1 MKTYRFD
8 RKVINQTI
16 KMTNGDQAIAER
28 FAVTCWVSTPKGKYA
43 KEKIVFSYWFKTSE
57 AREQYIEKFMEQ
69 KKENERVMTDRKA
82 VQRKAQEEVVNPFK
96 VGEILYDSW
105 GYEQTNIDFFQI
117 IEVGKKSVKI
127 RKIGQ
132 KLVREAGWL
141 CEYVAP
147 AIDDFTGEAKTKV
160 LRVYVGDQTG
170 KVTVT
175 VSGLCRYTYGEKGVY
190 QSHYA

>member
-8 RKVINQTI
+8 RKVIN
-16 KMTNGDQAIAER
+16 ESR
-28 FAVTCWVSTPKGKYA
+28 FAATCWVATPKGKYA
-43 KEKIVFSYWFKTSE
+43 KEKIVFSYWFKTEE

-69 KKENERVMTDRKA
+69 KRQNEQVMNDRKA
-82 VQRKAQEEVVNPFK
+82 AQRKAQEEVVNPFK

-127 RKIGQ
+127 RKISQ

-141 CEYVAP
+141 CEYVSP
-147 AIDDFTGEAKTKV
+147 AIDEFISEPMTKI

-170 KVTVT
+170 KVSVT
-175 VSGLCRYTYGEKGVY
+175 VSGLMRYTNGEKGVY